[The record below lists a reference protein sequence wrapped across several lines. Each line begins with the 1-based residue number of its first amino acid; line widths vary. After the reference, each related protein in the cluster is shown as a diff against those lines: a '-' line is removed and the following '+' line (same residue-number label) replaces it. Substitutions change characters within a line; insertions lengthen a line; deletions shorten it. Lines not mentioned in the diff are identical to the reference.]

1 MSLVASAVSGL
12 VSVAPEIAGWLG
24 GEKAE
29 KTAEDVANVAKKV
42 TGQED
47 PQAAVDAIKQDPE
60 QARKFKEALQE
71 YKLEMERERTK
82 QLTQINQTMRSA
94 YKESGWKSGWR
105 PFFGYVFGVS
115 WGLTFFGL
123 LALIGYATTLGL
135 SEAIELAGKLPQLVA
150 AMTPLFGMG
159 LKVLGVQIRQRS
171 RDKRLASGVVDPPEQ
186 DWMDKLGAMF
196 GKRKKETNKQD
207 EK

>member
-1 MSLVASAVSGL
+1 MSLVATAVSGL

-24 GEKAE
+24 GEEAE
-29 KTAEDVANVAKKV
+29 KTAEDVANVAKQV

-71 YKLEMERERTK
+71 YKLQMERERTK
-82 QLTQINQTMRSA
+82 QLTQINQTMRAA

-115 WGLTFFGL
+115 WAATFFGIL
-123 LALIGYATTLGL
+123 ILIGYAASKGL
-135 SEAIELAGKLPQLVA
+135 PEAIEFAGKLPQMIA

-196 GKRKKETNKQD
+196 GKNKKETNKQ
-207 EK
+207 KGN